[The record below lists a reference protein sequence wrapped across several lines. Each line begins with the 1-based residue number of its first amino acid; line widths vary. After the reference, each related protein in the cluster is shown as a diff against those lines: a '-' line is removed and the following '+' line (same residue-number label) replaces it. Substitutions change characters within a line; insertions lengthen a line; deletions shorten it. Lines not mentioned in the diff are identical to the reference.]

1 MDPDYLRAKEARDQF
16 WSRLVDLLPEI
27 DQLAEGPIE
36 TSPRK
41 QQLIQVLAKV
51 VIAELRFRDKYT
63 EPE

>member
-1 MDPDYLRAKEARDQF
+1 MDPEYLQAKEARDQF

-27 DQLAEGPIE
+27 DQLAVDPIE
-36 TSPRK
+36 HSPRK
-41 QQLIQVLAKV
+41 QPLIQVLAKV

>member
-1 MDPDYLRAKEARDQF
+1 MDPEYLQAKEARDQF

-27 DQLAEGPIE
+27 DQLAEGQIE

-51 VIAELRFRDKYT
+51 VIAELRFRAKYT